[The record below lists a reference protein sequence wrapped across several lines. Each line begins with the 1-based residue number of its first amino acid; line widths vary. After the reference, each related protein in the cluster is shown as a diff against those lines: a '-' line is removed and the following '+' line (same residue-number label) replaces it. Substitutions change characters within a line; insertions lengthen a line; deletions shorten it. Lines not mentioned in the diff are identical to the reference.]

1 MHDNNIKRLLNDIK
15 SGQIDVDEAYAK
27 LRDLPFTE
35 LGFAKIDNHRALRK
49 GFPEV
54 IYCEGKTAEQVR
66 VIAAGILERGSAL
79 LATRAE
85 RDAYDAVNS
94 ICSDA
99 VYYEAARVITVDRRP
114 QEAPVGFVAVL
125 SAGTADVPVA
135 EEAVITA
142 EMLGARV
149 ERVFDVGVAG
159 LHRLLAFHEML
170 VSAKVI
176 VVVAG
181 MDGALPSVVGGLVSC
196 PVIAVPTSIGYGAH
210 FGGLAPLLTM
220 LNSCATGVAVV
231 NIDNGFGAGY
241 MAALI
246 NRIGEDER

>member
-1 MHDNNIKRLLNDIK
+1 MHDNNIKRLLNDMK

-35 LGFAKIDNHRALRK
+35 LGFAKVDNHRALRK

-54 IYCEGKTAEQVR
+54 IYCEGKTAEQVEA
-66 VIAAGILERGSAL
+66 IAATILERGSAL
-79 LATRAE
+79 LATRAG
-85 RDAYDAVNS
+85 RGAYDAVRG

-99 VYYEAARVITVDRRP
+99 VYHEAARVIAVDRRP
-114 QEAPVGFVAVL
+114 QEAPVGFVAIL
-125 SAGTADVPVA
+125 SAGTADLPIA
-135 EEAVITA
+135 EEAAITA

-159 LHRLLAFHEML
+159 LHRLLAFYQTI

-196 PVIAVPTSIGYGAH
+196 PVVAVPTSIGYGAH

-246 NRIGEDER
+246 NQIGEDER